1 MCFMETDIV
10 NLTTSA
16 QSVEEELM
24 YYQREIGSCF
34 SWIYALFQRKIND
47 HKKKT
52 IVHKVVSPPTRANNA
67 DATTGIEGTLWTFIA
82 NTKTSQSIKT
92 IEFCHHKQ

>member
-16 QSVEEELM
+16 KSVEEELM

-34 SWIYALFQRKIND
+34 SWMYALCQRKIND
-47 HKKKT
+47 HKKT
-52 IVHKVVSPPTRANNA
+52 IVHKVVHPPTRANIA
-67 DATTGIEGTLWTFIA
+67 DATTGIEGSL
-82 NTKTSQSIKT
+82 
-92 IEFCHHKQ
+92 